1 MDIYPEVRKKG
12 WKERTRELG
21 PEMAKGGRELLKRLP
36 MAGAFFLLSLAQCFS
51 VPSPFAVCCLLA
63 LLAAGEK
70 PKGAVLGLGA
80 GLLFRAVWRISLDPG
95 LFGACLLCFP
105 AARLHAR
112 KKWQLLLLT
121 GALLLLRSIPHL
133 IQAQE
138 TQTVILCLGGVLM
151 GVAAMPALLR
161 SAQILREKKESVSQ
175 DDALCLLLPG
185 LLLIAGAGRLWAFQ
199 MNIGYIASVFFIL
212 TVSWL
217 CGSAIS
223 VCLGL
228 GCGLALLLSGQS
240 ALLLVNLAFGGLLA
254 GFWQGKNRLLS
265 AGLYCLAS
273 MTASYL
279 IAYAF
284 LPAVTGSEAAAGLLF
299 CLVPGKWM
307 NRAGRLIRRLRW
319 SEPKENAY
327 TRLKMQRW
335 VRAIDCMADALP
347 KPRISPAS
355 PAEESETI
363 TEALCAD
370 CDRLPICW
378 HEQYDQT
385 REGMEAL
392 AERGDDTE
400 EYLRIINR
408 YFSACPRISRLPDML
423 TRLDEDRQQ
432 RVHRAICADYERD
445 MLQTHLTALSQ
456 AAQRIS
462 LEGMSGDSEESYWMS
477 QAEEALQS
485 LRFPGQTAFVKRV
498 DGRMTVCLKC
508 DPLALRPVETE
519 LLCNQLALQLHVPL
533 IVTEKQS
540 NRIILEEEPPLRI
553 ITGMA
558 TACAVTPERK
568 RKPGKRPDN
577 GDAVLTQSLTGGQEL
592 LALSDGMGHG
602 TGAQDESRKT
612 LELLS
617 LCMEAGYTR
626 SQAMTAVNG
635 AMLSATG
642 GEKFATVDLCL
653 IDLWTGETAMNKLG
667 ACPSFILQGQKIHTV
682 EGAALP
688 LGIIEHVVPMEHT
701 FTLGEGDALL
711 LMSDGIT
718 EAFEDE
724 ESILDILRR
733 CREESPQKMADTL
746 LREALMQH
754 DGLPPDDMTVLCA
767 RVAERDRRVRK
778 KN

>member
-1 MDIYPEVRKKG
+1 MDVQLEFKQKGLKDRLRGLIPGIRKG
-12 WKERTRELG
+12 WGALLG
-21 PEMAKGGRELLKRLP
+21 RLP

-51 VPSPFAVCCLLA
+51 VPSPFALCCLTA

-70 PKGAVLGLGA
+70 PKGALLGLGA
-80 GLLFRAVWRISLDPG
+80 GLLFRLAWHMPMEEG
-95 LFGACLLCFP
+95 LFAACLLCFP
-105 AARLHAR
+105 VLRRPGLKR
-112 KKWQLLLLT
+112 WRLLLQT
-121 GALLLLRSIPHL
+121 GGLLVLRSLPNIL
-133 IQAQE
+133 RAQDS
-138 TQTVILCLGGVLM
+138 QTVIFCAAGILLGIAV
-151 GVAAMPALLR
+151 MPALLR
-161 SAQILREKKESVSQ
+161 CGQILHERKGKINQ
-175 DDALCLLLPG
+175 DDVLCLLLPG
-185 LLLIAGAGRLWAFQ
+185 LLFIAGAGRLWAFQ
-199 MNIGYIASVFFIL
+199 MNLGYICSVFLVIG
-212 TVSWL
+212 VSWL
-217 CGSAIS
+217 CGSAVS

-254 GFWQGKNRLLS
+254 GFLQGKKRLLA
-265 AGLYCLAS
+265 AGLYCLAAV
-273 MTASYL
+273 TDAYL
-279 IAYAF
+279 IAFSF
-284 LPAVTGSEAAAGLLF
+284 LPAVAASEALGGLIF
-299 CLVPGKWM
+299 CLIPNKWM
-307 NRAGRLIRRLRW
+307 NKAGRLIRRLRW
-319 SEPKENAY
+319 SEPRENAY

-347 KPRISPAS
+347 QPRIAPAPPS
-355 PAEESETI
+355 EESEAL
-363 TEALCAD
+363 TETLCAD

-378 HEQYDQT
+378 HEQYGHT
-385 REGMEAL
+385 KEGMEAL
-392 AERGDDTE
+392 AERGEDTE

-408 YFSACPRISRLPDML
+408 YFSACPRISRLPGL
-423 TRLDEDRQQ
+423 LARLDEDRQD
-432 RVHRAICADYERD
+432 RLHRAVCAAYERD

-462 LEGMSGDSEESYWMS
+462 LEGMSGDSEESYWML
-477 QAEEALQS
+477 QAEEALQT

-508 DPLALRPVETE
+508 EPLSLRPVETE
-519 LLCNQLALQLHVPL
+519 MLANQLTLQLRVPL
-533 IVTEKQS
+533 AVTEQQS
-540 NRIILEEEPPLRI
+540 NRIVLEEEPPLRV

-558 TACAVTPERK
+558 TACAVAPEKK

-577 GDAVLTQSLTGGQEL
+577 GDAVLTQALTGGREL

-701 FTLGEGDALL
+701 FTLGEGDTLL
-711 LMSDGIT
+711 LMSDGIS
-718 EAFEDE
+718 EAFEEE
-724 ESILDILRR
+724 ESILELLHR
-733 CREESPQKMADTL
+733 CREEPPQKLADSL
-746 LREALMQH
+746 LREALMQR

-767 RVAERDRRVRK
+767 RVTERQKRGRHSG
-778 KN
+778 